1 MNIRFLLVVILL
13 LTAVATT
20 GCSDYQVSPLA
31 SAARRGDAAGIA
43 DLIRRGASTEEGT
56 GVNNWTPLQHAIDKN
71 QAQAAFALI
80 EAGRANPNLTT
91 TDTTPLMMAARNGQ
105 EEIVRGLLKRGAD
118 PKEKAR
124 STLPSPPREEN
135 AKPPPSQPYSPKR
148 PNSPAKPVS
157 SKPAQGCR
165 RASAPFSLARSKY
178 ILWTH
183 RWTHRLPPLGL

>member
-118 PKEKAR
+118 PLRMNSKGESAIDLAVAASGGKCQAATVAALLAQAPQLAR
-124 STLPSPPREEN
+124 QARFLQACPGMPPRL
-135 AKPPPSQPYSPKR
+135 
-148 PNSPAKPVS
+148 
-157 SKPAQGCR
+157 
-165 RASAPFSLARSKY
+165 SAL
-178 ILWTH
+178 
-183 RWTHRLPPLGL
+183 